1 MEAIR
6 AFLAIRVP
14 RETADAIRGLV
25 SRLKPRLP
33 EARFVGA
40 HQWHLTLHFFAALS
54 PDEVDRV
61 REAGRGATATL
72 STFLLSFRGLG
83 AFPDAKR
90 ARVLWLGVGEGA
102 RECAA
107 LHERLRAALR
117 GQGLWVEERPFQPHL
132 TLARFRQPRPGGIVE
147 ELRRWPGHEVAAFL
161 VERVTLFRS
170 VLTSLGAE
178 HTVLDE
184 FPLGGATGGGG
195 DPGEAH
201 GGP

>member
-1 MEAIR
+1 METVR
-6 AFLAIRVP
+6 AFLAIPVS
-14 RETADAIRGLV
+14 RETAGALKALV
-25 SRLKPRLP
+25 ARLKPRLP

-40 HQWHLTLHFFAALS
+40 HQWHLTLHFFAALT

-61 REAGRGATATL
+61 REVGRGAVATV

-83 AFPDAKR
+83 AFPDTKR

-147 ELRRWPGHEVAAFL
+147 ELRQGSGHEVAPFL

-170 VLTSLGAE
+170 VLTSQGAE

-184 FPLGGATGGGG
+184 FRLGGATGEGGG
-195 DPGEAH
+195 PEEVH